1 MGCVCK
7 MNKQMNFGSFIFLEG
22 LKLDKTKCRVKN
34 KSIREG
40 LKGFIS
46 YSFCKNGSG
55 SFDIPNGL
63 EKLRNLRYCS
73 RNNFSNKI
81 KYKLAKFSRSQFI
94 WLIRFVSSF

>member
-46 YSFCKNGSG
+46 YSLCKNGSG
-55 SFDIPNGL
+55 LIRHT
-63 EKLRNLRYCS
+63 KWS
-73 RNNFSNKI
+73 RKI
-81 KYKLAKFSRSQFI
+81 TKLALLFTK
-94 WLIRFVSSF
+94 